1 MSKYVSEV
9 KDFQT
14 LSLNDLYQI
23 LFLRTKVFVVEQNC
37 VYQDIDFKD
46 QRASHLL
53 IWDRDILV
61 AYARIFP
68 VGIEYD
74 DAACIGRVIVD
85 ERYRGQGL
93 ANTLMRQSLEYIRD
107 HFSALAVE
115 ISAQEYLIGF
125 YKKHGFVQT
134 SDVFLEDGIPHV
146 QMRKTTP

>member
-85 ERYRGQGL
+85 ERYRRQGL

-125 YKKHGFVQT
+125 YNKHGFVQT

>member
-68 VGIEYD
+68 VGIEYK

-85 ERYRGQGL
+85 ENYRGRGL
-93 ANTLMRQSLEYIRD
+93 ADALMERCLAYIQD
-107 HFSALAVE
+107 VFSASAIE

-125 YKKHGFVQT
+125 YNKHGFVQT